1 MNPITRLSLVDR
13 SDADLSIVAQC
24 RLLKVARSTLYYR
37 AAPASEDDLRL
48 MRRLDEQ
55 YLATPFYGSRRMVSV
70 LRREGE
76 AVNRKR
82 VRRLMRLMGLEAIY
96 QKPNTSRRH
105 PEHKVYPYLL
115 RDLVIDRPNQVW
127 CADITYIPLSKGF
140 VYLVAV
146 MDWFSRRVLAWR
158 ISIGLDMAFCVEA
171 LQDALDR
178 YGQPEIFNTD
188 QGVQFTSGDFIDEL
202 AGRGVRISMDGKG
215 RFLDNIFIERLWRS
229 LKYEEV
235 FIKAYASV
243 GEARRGISGWLAFYN
258 DARLHQALGYR
269 TPREMFESTPT
280 CGHVDNASALTTS
293 PQAPHQQQR
302 DSIDIQ
308 NVLSSFVAPFV
319 RVGGVATGGS
329 SLSSPRFLSN
339 GWGPPQCSG
348 SNRWHRRPATLL
360 PEYSRYGADG
370 DQIGAPAPTPTADA

>member
-1 MNPITRLSLVDR
+1 MNQIARLSLVDR

-37 AAPASEDDLRL
+37 AAPVSADDLRL

-55 YLATPFYGSRRMVSV
+55 YLSTPFYGSRRMVAV

-76 AVNRKR
+76 VVNRKR

-115 RDLVIDRPNQVW
+115 RGLIVDRPNQVW
-127 CADITYIPLSKGF
+127 CADITYIPMARGF

-158 ISIGLDMAFCVEA
+158 LSITMESDFCV
-171 LQDALDR
+171 DALVDAMDR
-178 YGQPEIFNTD
+178 HGEPEIFNTD
-188 QGVQFTSGDFIDEL
+188 QGVQFTSTAFVDEL
-202 AGRGVRISMDGKG
+202 ERRDIRISMDGKG

-235 FIKAYASV
+235 FLKAYDSV
-243 GEARRGISGWLAFYN
+243 AEARRGIAGWLSFYN
-258 DARLHQALGYR
+258 DERPHQALGYR
-269 TPREMFESTPT
+269 TPRAMFE
-280 CGHVDNASALTTS
+280 GAADNHVDNASRC
-293 PQAPHQQQR
+293 PHDYQHN
-302 DSIDIQ
+302 STKKELID
-308 NVLSSFVAPFV
+308 VEV
-319 RVGGVATGGS
+319 
-329 SLSSPRFLSN
+329 
-339 GWGPPQCSG
+339 
-348 SNRWHRRPATLL
+348 
-360 PEYSRYGADG
+360 
-370 DQIGAPAPTPTADA
+370 